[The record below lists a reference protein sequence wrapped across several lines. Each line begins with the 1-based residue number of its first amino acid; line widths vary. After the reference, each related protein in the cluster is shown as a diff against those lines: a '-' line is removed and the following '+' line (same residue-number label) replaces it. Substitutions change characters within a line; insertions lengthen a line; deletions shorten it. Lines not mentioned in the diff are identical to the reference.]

1 MAGALWGPGAAT
13 GVGSLPGGF
22 TSALTGTSQEIY
34 YATQLIFQ
42 ECPDLPYLPEL
53 PERGP
58 GADMLGRGALFL
70 SDLHVDLQPA
80 GWRLV
85 SRPGHDER
93 RGRDLLARDLDAL
106 EEVGVDYVGPLKLQ
120 VAGPWTLA
128 ASLELT
134 RGDKALAD
142 AGAVRDIADSL
153 ADGVA
158 AHVADVRRRVPGAR
172 VLVAFDEPMLPGVLA
187 GHIPTASG
195 FSVLPRPE
203 GWFAE
208 QRLSAVLRGVGAP
221 AGVHCCAPDPPI
233 GLARR
238 AGAAFVSFD
247 FSLAYDE
254 DDVGEAVEA
263 GLGVITGLVTAAERA
278 ASTASQGQ
286 SVLSEVR
293 RTVEPVLSLWRRLGL
308 AAEQLREV
316 AVSPTCGLAGVSPD
330 AALAAFRRCR
340 EAGELLAEGEL

>member
-1 MAGALWGPGAAT
+1 
-13 GVGSLPGGF
+13 
-22 TSALTGTSQEIY
+22 
-34 YATQLIFQ
+34 
-42 ECPDLPYLPEL
+42 
-53 PERGP
+53 
-58 GADMLGRGALFL
+58 MLGRGALFL

-93 RGRDLLARDLDAL
+93 RGRDLLDRDLDAL
-106 EEVGVDYVGPLKLQ
+106 EEVAVDYVGPLKLQ

-142 AGAVRDIADSL
+142 PGAVRDIADAL

-158 AHVADVRRRVPGAR
+158 AHVADVRKRVPGAR
-172 VLVAFDEPMLPGVLA
+172 VLVAFDEPMLPGVVA

-233 GLARR
+233 ALARR

-247 FSLAYDE
+247 FALAYDE

-263 GLGVITGLVTAAERA
+263 GLGLIAGLV
-278 ASTASQGQ
+278 STAPPVNAGTRSTVQRGRPL
-286 SVLSEVR
+286 LSEVR

-330 AALAAFRRCR
+330 AALGAFRRCR
-340 EAGELLAEGEL
+340 EAGALLAEGEL